1 VTRDEVLSVVL
12 GQLGKVLPDVRLD
25 RVDPS
30 QRMSDLGASS
40 LDRMDVVVASQGELG
55 IQVPASQFADVADIA
70 GLVEVLHAHCGR
82 Q

>member
-1 VTRDEVLSVVL
+1 
-12 GQLGKVLPDVRLD
+12 
-25 RVDPS
+25 
-30 QRMSDLGASS
+30 
-40 LDRMDVVVASQGELG
+40 MDVVVASQGELG